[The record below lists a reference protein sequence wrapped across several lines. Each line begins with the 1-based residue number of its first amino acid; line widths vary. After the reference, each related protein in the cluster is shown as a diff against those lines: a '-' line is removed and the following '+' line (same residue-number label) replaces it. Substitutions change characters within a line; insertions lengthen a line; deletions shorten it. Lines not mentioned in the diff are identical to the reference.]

1 MKKLILAGI
10 AVLALALGTAG
21 AMASTATVGGQSTT
35 TGILEAPAPAGAN
48 GEQAQ
53 SGELGQQGQGGEQG
67 QSGELAQQHQDGEQ
81 GQANEAPAA
90 GASAPK

>member
-21 AMASTATVGGQSTT
+21 AVASTTSAGSQSITT
-35 TGILEAPAPAGAN
+35 EILEATTPAGAN

-53 SGELGQQGQGGEQG
+53 NGELGQQGQGGEQG
-67 QSGELAQQHQDGEQ
+67 QSGELAQQHQEGEQ
-81 GQANEAPAA
+81 GQANEGPAA
-90 GASAPK
+90 AAPK

>member
-1 MKKLILAGI
+1 MKKLILAGM
-10 AVLALALGTAG
+10 AVLALAVGTAG
-21 AMASTATVGGQSTT
+21 AMAATVGGQSTT
-35 TGILEAPAPAGAN
+35 TGILEAPTPAGAN

-53 SGELGQQGQGGEQG
+53 SGELGQQGQGGDQG
-67 QSGELAQQHQDGEQ
+67 QTGELGQQHQDGEQ